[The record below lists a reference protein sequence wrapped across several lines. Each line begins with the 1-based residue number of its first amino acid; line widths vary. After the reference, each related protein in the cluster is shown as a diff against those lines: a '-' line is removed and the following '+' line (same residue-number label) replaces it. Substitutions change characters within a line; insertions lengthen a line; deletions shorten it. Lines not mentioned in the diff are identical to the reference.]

1 MRKVGVAAA
10 IIIMMSGCQESA
22 LLHHSGIVRPSNS
35 TTYREGERQ
44 VANVGD
50 YMTSTVQFEVWQAI
64 RSPQSVEATT
74 THHGNT
80 WELVAPAGEY
90 VLAGKSPEGMFYLSR
105 EQLKCSAREAWGGLF
120 VPQGSSTPSEIVFT
134 WAPWSRFGDRPFNL
148 YGAPIKSATTLAPAK
163 SLLEPINADFVAT
176 LSYAGVS
183 GGQIKFVYKEF
194 NLTSD
199 RV

>member
-1 MRKVGVAAA
+1 
-10 IIIMMSGCQESA
+10 
-22 LLHHSGIVRPSNS
+22 
-35 TTYREGERQ
+35 
-44 VANVGD
+44 
-50 YMTSTVQFEVWQAI
+50 MTSTVQFEVWQAI
-64 RSPQSVEATT
+64 RSPQSFEATT

-194 NLTSD
+194 NVESSGPVERMLARPAYTQEVSLD
-199 RV
+199 YKQGETYGYKNARFIVHEAGPTHTVYTLLSHL